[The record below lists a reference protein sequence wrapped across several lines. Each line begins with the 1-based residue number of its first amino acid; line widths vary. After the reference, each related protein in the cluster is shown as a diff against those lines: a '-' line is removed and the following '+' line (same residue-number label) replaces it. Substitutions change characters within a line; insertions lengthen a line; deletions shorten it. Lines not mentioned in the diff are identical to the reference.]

1 MGGFLLIFL
10 PDVLYFFVKKGSIMT
25 NSKTQKPM
33 TDADANKKVIA
44 MLKRG
49 HRMRLGVSPHVL
61 SLDNKTMLFIDNKE
75 IHISEN
81 SGDVF
86 AWVYQMQDDTAKL
99 ALSVY
104 DKVKKEQ
111 EQKKKHREKTKKT
124 IQGVWF
130 VCLPV
135 AVFGGILGA
144 VVLGIVKIDADRKK
158 IYNKKTQ
165 IDAYAKSLPNYEDSI
180 RLARTDAELQ
190 NAINRRE
197 QTRLKI
203 AHFADSLNHIK

>member
-1 MGGFLLIFL
+1 
-10 PDVLYFFVKKGSIMT
+10 MT

-49 HRMRLGVSPHVL
+49 RHMRLGASPHVL
-61 SLDNKTMLFIDNKE
+61 SLDDKTMLFIDKKE

-104 DKVKKEQ
+104 DKVKIQQ
-111 EQKKKHREKTKKT
+111 EQKKKRREKTKKT

-135 AVFGGILGA
+135 AVVGGIVCA
-144 VVLGIVKIDADRKK
+144 VVLCAVKIDADNKK
-158 IYNKKTQ
+158 IYNKKAQ
-165 IDAYAKSLPNYEDSI
+165 IDAYAKSLPNYDDSI

-197 QTRLKI
+197 QVRLKI
-203 AHFADSLNHIK
+203 AHFADSLNRAK

>member
-1 MGGFLLIFL
+1 
-10 PDVLYFFVKKGSIMT
+10 MT
-25 NSKTQKPM
+25 DSKTQKPM

-49 HRMRLGVSPHVL
+49 HRMRLGASPHVL
-61 SLDNKTMLFIDNKE
+61 SLDDKTMLFIDNYE

-104 DKVKKEQ
+104 DKVKIQQ

-135 AVFGGILGA
+135 AVVGGIVCA
-144 VVLGIVKIDADRKK
+144 VVKIDADNKK
-158 IYNKKTQ
+158 IYNKKAQ
-165 IDAYAKSLPNYEDSI
+165 IDAYAKSLPNYDDSI

-197 QTRLKI
+197 QVRLKI
-203 AHFADSLNHIK
+203 AHFADSLNRAK

>member
-1 MGGFLLIFL
+1 
-10 PDVLYFFVKKGSIMT
+10 
-25 NSKTQKPM
+25 M

-44 MLKRG
+44 MLKRDR
-49 HRMRLGVSPHVL
+49 HMRLGGSSYVL
-61 SLDNKTMLFIDNKE
+61 SLDDKTMLFIDKKE

-104 DKVKKEQ
+104 DKVKIQQ
-111 EQKKKHREKTKKT
+111 EQKKKHREKTKKI

-130 VCLPV
+130 VGLPV
-135 AVFGGILGA
+135 AVIGGVLGA
-144 VVLGIVKIDADRKK
+144 VVLLAIKNEANNKK
-158 IYNKKTQ
+158 IYNKKAQ
-165 IDAYAKSLPNYEDSI
+165 IDAYAKSLPNYDDSI

-197 QTRLKI
+197 QVRLKI
-203 AHFADSLNHIK
+203 AHFADSLNRAK

>member
-1 MGGFLLIFL
+1 
-10 PDVLYFFVKKGSIMT
+10 MT

-49 HRMRLGVSPHVL
+49 HRMRFGVSPHVL
-61 SLDNKTMLFIDNKE
+61 SLDNKTMLFIDTKE

-104 DKVKKEQ
+104 DKVKIQQ
-111 EQKKKHREKTKKT
+111 EQKKKHRDARKAFIAKNYSM
-124 IQGVWF
+124 F
-130 VCLPV
+130 VAGV
-135 AVFGGILGA
+135 AVCVVGGFVWLAWLAGKPERVAKAREKAIQDQ
-144 VVLGIVKIDADRKK
+144 V
-158 IYNKKTQ
+158 
-165 IDAYAKSLPNYEDSI
+165 DAYAATLPNYEDSI